1 MSQKSDTSSSSSTSS
16 SDEDNKGG
24 TNQLRQRRPTV
35 GLNPFQNLKTNPL
48 RLQVENL
55 LGGTS
60 SEEDDFNVNILEVSS
75 DTESGSEYD
84 EGFQEDQRIRLTLK
98 RVFSYLDNQD
108 LRRKFVKDLL
118 VYVCFLILLI
128 AFITMQRSVEE
139 NWEMYSGLDETFVL
153 KQYPPDFSHVF
164 KNLYDVGS
172 VEELFQWARGPFVKG
187 IVGNGEETEFI
198 MESNIQIGAL
208 VIRQHRVDSQFCT
221 VPKRY
226 RNITG
231 TKKCNPSYMEAFK
244 SRESYGA
251 KPWTYTSGSDTKI
264 PNFWGKLTT
273 YYGGGGFC
281 VVIDKKSDIKTEIEY
296 LEDNNYIDKSTR
308 VVFFH
313 LFVFN
318 PNSWTFSELIPF
330 FEFGP
335 GGMIFPRVK
344 FRSFK
349 LDLYERSNDKIRII
363 IEALLLCFLV
373 YYSYGIYKEYLLT
386 YYRTANKWEYFKSF
400 WNVLD
405 LINILLFWG
414 IVIII
419 MNFLFNKSSDNPDIT
434 SLDWVKLS
442 SLSGKFSNLYNFIA
456 FNAFLSIIKIFQFL
470 RMNQRMS
477 LLWDTLEGAM
487 PNLAVFLVFFMIIF
501 IAFSLAGQVIFGP
514 SLDSFRDFT
523 ASIITSFKMSLGE
536 IEFGEL
542 KQVNRVLGPV
552 YYVFFTFFV
561 IYTLM
566 NMFLAILN
574 DSYEK
579 HHQSTSQDELN
590 TALMKGV
597 GKVKNVLKMVKGK
610 MNKTDKTEHESED
623 EHEPTLSEV
632 TQQALFKLKEMRK
645 KYGKNRKLDI
655 IEIRSIFDEIDG
667 INLLFDQVAVELEE
681 ENMYDVKKPIKNQTN
696 EELIRNLPNKERIK
710 YLKKI
715 NKEEKKAIQDLK
727 SKIDLILKSLN

>member
-1 MSQKSDTSSSSSTSS
+1 
-16 SDEDNKGG
+16 
-24 TNQLRQRRPTV
+24 
-35 GLNPFQNLKTNPL
+35 
-48 RLQVENL
+48 
-55 LGGTS
+55 
-60 SEEDDFNVNILEVSS
+60 
-75 DTESGSEYD
+75 
-84 EGFQEDQRIRLTLK
+84 
-98 RVFSYLDNQD
+98 
-108 LRRKFVKDLL
+108 
-118 VYVCFLILLI
+118 
-128 AFITMQRSVEE
+128 
-139 NWEMYSGLDETFVL
+139 
-153 KQYPPDFSHVF
+153 
-164 KNLYDVGS
+164 
-172 VEELFQWARGPFVKG
+172 
-187 IVGNGEETEFI
+187 
-198 MESNIQIGAL
+198 
-208 VIRQHRVDSQFCT
+208 
-221 VPKRY
+221 
-226 RNITG
+226 
-231 TKKCNPSYMEAFK
+231 
-244 SRESYGA
+244 
-251 KPWTYTSGSDTKI
+251 
-264 PNFWGKLTT
+264 
-273 YYGGGGFC
+273 
-281 VVIDKKSDIKTEIEY
+281 
-296 LEDNNYIDKSTR
+296 
-308 VVFFH
+308 
-313 LFVFN
+313 
-318 PNSWTFSELIPF
+318 
-330 FEFGP
+330 
-335 GGMIFPRVK
+335 
-344 FRSFK
+344 
-349 LDLYERSNDKIRII
+349 
-363 IEALLLCFLV
+363 
-373 YYSYGIYKEYLLT
+373 
-386 YYRTANKWEYFKSF
+386 
-400 WNVLD
+400 
-405 LINILLFWG
+405 
-414 IVIII
+414 
-419 MNFLFNKSSDNPDIT
+419 
-434 SLDWVKLS
+434 
-442 SLSGKFSNLYNFIA
+442 
-456 FNAFLSIIKIFQFL
+456 
-470 RMNQRMS
+470 MNQRMS

-501 IAFSLAGQVIFGP
+501 VAFSLAGQVIFGP

-715 NKEEKKAIQDLK
+715 NKEEKKKRSSFIMP
-727 SKIDLILKSLN
+727 